1 MNHDRD
7 ILLRD
12 YALSVGAADDRRLRD
27 VLAEACLDCSQ
38 ELAEAEADLATFA
51 LNLAPVA
58 PSSGGRERV
67 LARIRAARAALPGE
81 TPAPAPAPIAPL
93 ASPNRSAP
101 TATPR
106 APAMAPAP
114 RRWARYA
121 VAAVAIIAA
130 CVGLGLISRQDA
142 RLETMSRQI
151 QAMSGPI
158 QATSGQ
164 IESTSRQVS
173 AVAEAQRLTS
183 EQVAAVAVTQ
193 RGTTEQIAVMVERLD
208 RFRQL
213 GDRVREAEVRMA
225 ARERDVQLL
234 QAKFS
239 VLRSADVVVAL
250 AGAEAQPTA
259 QGRLYYAK
267 AQRRWLVTMS
277 NLAAPAEGRCYELWF
292 ITPDGQKI
300 ASDTFVPTADGLAEI
315 LVDVPMGIDVAIA
328 AVTDEPLGGVKVP
341 TGRIHLAG
349 KF

>member
-81 TPAPAPAPIAPL
+81 TPAPAPIAPL

-114 RRWARYA
+114 RRWASYA

-183 EQVAAVAVTQ
+183 EQVAAVEVLVNN
-193 RGTTEQIAVMVERLD
+193 RGIA
-208 RFRQL
+208 
-213 GDRVREAEVRMA
+213 
-225 ARERDVQLL
+225 
-234 QAKFS
+234 
-239 VLRSADVVVAL
+239 
-250 AGAEAQPTA
+250 
-259 QGRLYYAK
+259 
-267 AQRRWLVTMS
+267 
-277 NLAAPAEGRCYELWF
+277 
-292 ITPDGQKI
+292 
-300 ASDTFVPTADGLAEI
+300 
-315 LVDVPMGIDVAIA
+315 
-328 AVTDEPLGGVKVP
+328 
-341 TGRIHLAG
+341 
-349 KF
+349 